1 MKICNESTA
10 SLAALGAGVRRGC
23 VRVSG
28 QHDVSA
34 RGARDAAHT
43 RAQLRHVAAP
53 RAAAREVPQVADSSP
68 PVTV

>member
-1 MKICNESTA
+1 MA
-10 SLAALGAGVRRGC
+10 SLAALGAGVGRGC

-34 RGARDAAHT
+34 RGARDPAHT

-53 RAAAREVPQVADSSP
+53 RAAACEVPQVADCSP
-68 PVTV
+68 PVTVW